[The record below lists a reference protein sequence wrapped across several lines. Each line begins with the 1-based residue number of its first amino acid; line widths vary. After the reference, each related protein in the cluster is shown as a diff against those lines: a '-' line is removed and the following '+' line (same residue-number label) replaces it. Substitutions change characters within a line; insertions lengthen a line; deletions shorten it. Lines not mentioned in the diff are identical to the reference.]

1 MRMNLTNK
9 LTKSQGRSS
18 TEEQRDAG
26 DEDTT
31 VVEPDQNNG
40 TATFNPPRLFLT
52 V

>member
-1 MRMNLTNK
+1 MRVTLTNK
-9 LTKSQGRSS
+9 LTKSKGRSS
-18 TEEQRDAG
+18 TEEQRDAA

-40 TATFNPPRLFLT
+40 TDTSNLPRLLLT